1 MEQVIILS
9 TKLLATLGKKAAEKI
24 VWPEFLSAVKN
35 TSLKSPVIPPYTNTA
50 IGVPINGATID
61 KIIPVTTAV
70 LRANF
75 LFFAMNPTIKPTAKF
90 TNRNGI
96 SLGSF
101 KTPRITLVNA
111 PVQAPQ
117 KGPKTTAVNTVP
129 TVSINNS
136 GIFNPPTKIPKMIL
150 IAIPTA
156 AKTIFFVELFLIFS
170 SFCICLNYITSI
182 LRNKYF

>member
-1 MEQVIILS
+1 MS

-70 LRANF
+70 LRSNF

-111 PVQAPQ
+111 PVQALPKPQ
-117 KGPKTTAVNTVP
+117 
-129 TVSINNS
+129 
-136 GIFNPPTKIPKMIL
+136 L
-150 IAIPTA
+150 
-156 AKTIFFVELFLIFS
+156 
-170 SFCICLNYITSI
+170 
-182 LRNKYF
+182 